1 MRFSYSTSTS
11 TESYGSSPYPNTTLV
26 EKFNVFESVRYGV
39 RTDLLFDDTTQNVY
53 SVPEEKQLFKNF
65 LGPAVKEVLAVR
77 ECPIKR
83 FTLCVTSDA
92 EMEKCVKMKVRCIV
106 LSFLYNSAIFKI

>member
-1 MRFSYSTSTS
+1 MGFSYSTSTS
-11 TESYGSSPYPNTTLV
+11 TESYGTTPQSNVSLV

-39 RTDLLFDDTTQNVY
+39 RTDLLFDDTTQNIY
-53 SVPEEKQLFKNF
+53 SVPEDKQLFKNF

-77 ECPIKR
+77 ECPVKR

-92 EMEKCVKMKVRCIV
+92 EMEKCNEMKVRITFS
-106 LSFLYNSAIFKI
+106 LFFLFFKVQN